1 MKKRLSAL
9 VLCLLASFTVPMAV
23 QAVAAATNIEVYEID
38 SSHSSIKFS
47 IRHFIAKTTGSF
59 GQFSGTLQIDR
70 ADLTRSSINAQIEL
84 PSVHT
89 NSEKRDEHLQ
99 QDDYFDAKQ
108 YPVMVFES
116 TQWLATAAEQHFK
129 VVGDL
134 TLRGMTHSV
143 VLDVELL
150 GFGAGA
156 RGAYLSGW
164 EAKTVLDRTLWGI
177 DGGQPA
183 VGTEVE
189 VEINI
194 EAVRR

>member
-1 MKKRLSAL
+1 MKQRLSVLAL
-9 VLCLLASFTVPMAV
+9 WLLASLIVPTAV
-23 QAVAAATNIEVYEID
+23 QAAATDVEVYEID

-70 ADLTRSSINAQIEL
+70 ADLTRSSINARIEL

-99 QDDYFDAKQ
+99 QNDYFDAEQ
-108 YPVMVFES
+108 YPVMTFES

-134 TLRGMTHSV
+134 TLRGMTHPV
-143 VLDVELL
+143 VLEVELL
-150 GFGAGA
+150 GFGDGA

-189 VEINI
+189 VQINI